1 MTRSE
6 TVRWRCRFRR
16 AGSPSTDYRT
26 LSVNAAPNVV
36 VDTTMSV
43 PWVIILFEAASPNT
57 GLVGAG
63 DVTRRTSWSRT

>member
-1 MTRSE
+1 M
-6 TVRWRCRFRR
+6 
-16 AGSPSTDYRT
+16 
-26 LSVNAAPNVV
+26 NAAPNVV